1 MAKKAQNEKMAPA
14 PVAVTTHEKTKRKSS
29 LEVGFIAK
37 IAIFGQKMPKKSR
50 FALRKAP
57 FGKILQIRLRIL
69 NFQNFSL

>member
-1 MAKKAQNEKMAPA
+1 MAPA
-14 PVAVTTHEKTKRKSS
+14 PVAVATHEKTKRKSS

-37 IAIFGQKMPKKSR
+37 IAIFGLKMPKKSR